1 MDCGLR
7 TMGGSSGN
15 LGNSRFAGMSERGGD
30 EGANTAGRWLNSRW
44 RLGGGGG
51 IRQVF
56 GIRQVSN
63 LHRIHRRERRV
74 EDGWRRAKVRRNSRV
89 SESWRHV
96 GGKVVADEV
105 A

>member
-1 MDCGLR
+1 
-7 TMGGSSGN
+7 
-15 LGNSRFAGMSERGGD
+15 MSERGGE

-44 RLGGGGG
+44 RLDGGGGG

-63 LHRIHRRERRV
+63 PHRIHRRERRL
-74 EDGWRRAKVRRNSRV
+74 EAGWRRAKVRRNGRV
-89 SESWRHV
+89 SESWRRV
-96 GGKVVADEV
+96 GGKVVVDEV